1 MVFLYCQIK
10 KWWYILLMY
19 WVLYIILIICRVTL
33 VSLNP
38 TYPMET
44 FRLHKTTYI
53 GMENIEQCRSTEI
66 KCESICFLYILTGR
80 ENSFMVNKGKVLVGF
95 FKLIISRVMVK
106 IAIKLNMNL
115 SYWWTCILPYSDIHA
130 PCPPLGRG
138 SVHLLKE
145 RDAAWIPLMIPD
157 GEKAFL
163 VIKTVFWFGTF
174 NEEVCF
180 RTNMYRLGKCI

>member
-106 IAIKLNMNL
+106 IAFSPSGIISGIQAASL
-115 SYWWTCILPYSDIHA
+115 SLSKCTEPLPSGGQGA
-130 PCPPLGRG
+130 CM
-138 SVHLLKE
+138 SE
-145 RDAAWIPLMIPD
+145 
-157 GEKAFL
+157 
-163 VIKTVFWFGTF
+163 
-174 NEEVCF
+174 
-180 RTNMYRLGKCI
+180 